1 MKKIRLLFLS
11 LSVAAL
17 AGCTADMDKF
27 TERLDDL
34 EARVAVLETLCAQ
47 MNEDISSM
55 RTVISALE
63 DGLYITDV
71 KNVSDGYRI
80 EFSDGETITI
90 RHGEDGEDG
99 VPGTPGA
106 DGQDGYTPVIGV
118 RMDTDGIYYWTLDGE
133 WLLDDQGN
141 KMRVTGENGK
151 DGADGKD
158 GVTPVIGVAQ
168 GEDGIYYWTI
178 NGEWLIDE
186 NGNKVQAQYL
196 GGADSE
202 GLIEDIVV
210 DDMGITFILS
220 DGSELYIPLYEAITI
235 TFDAEDLLVM
245 EPGSE
250 RDIHYTIESRLEDI
264 RIEVL
269 SSSDIRARV
278 VPTDAFTGV
287 INIRTGSS
295 LDEYSKVVVFA
306 TNGEKMLMRTIIFEE
321 AGLEIQNEAV
331 KQVPEEGGEISLEFL
346 SNVETQV
353 IIPENAQ
360 DWISLVPATKAMEY
374 NAVTLQIEPNPGYY
388 RSAEVSISSL
398 GTSLSLTYTIEQNG
412 EMGVDI
418 DPEAVPE
425 DEIWYVTEKGI
436 LACDFDE
443 FEMSHGYIPFDKEI
457 VSHTYAGGLGK
468 IKFEGPV
475 TLVKQLAFSDIN
487 NSCEMLKEIFLP
499 DCVRV
504 IERMAFGRQQIDVFK
519 VPSSLETVDYEA
531 FLGAKIKKFVGDNT
545 LPDGEG
551 ILVGGAL
558 MALNYDENATELII
572 PGDVL
577 EISTA
582 LVCTNL
588 QNFSLR
594 PNMKRL
600 ILSEGIK
607 KIGNNAF
614 QYCNNLESVY
624 LPASLEEMGTY
635 IFRECPNI
643 KEFIGPSRYVSS
655 DNKCLLDIIVVNGV
669 EKYGIAYA
677 AKIDLP
683 ADYIIPEGIVSIS
696 PCAFEN
702 CRDLRS
708 VTLPQ
713 SLLLIQAGGE
723 IFRNCPNF
731 EFIYG
736 NYASADNKCAIV
748 HNEVWCDGNA
758 MLAFAGKGIVAYET
772 SDVKWLGDYLF
783 AYQASLEKIVV
794 NDEVTNIGNHCFAFS
809 PNLKSIVLPKNLKEL
824 RYDPFIG
831 SNNLEEVYVR
841 SIVPPTIYEG
851 ITQTDYTSL
860 RIYVPAQSLEL
871 YLNDAVWSAYS
882 KYIVGYEYDDI
893 DSYYTSTDYSADGTY
908 ELLQQATVG
917 NGIDVVLMGDA
928 YSDRL
933 IADGTYRSVMENTM
947 EQFFSEEPYKS
958 FREYFNVYMVN
969 VISPNEVYEPN
980 SRTALSTWFGD
991 GTSVGGDD
999 QTVFSY
1005 ALNAISADRMDEAL
1019 IVVMMNR
1026 DYYAGTCWMYYP
1038 ESGDYGNGVSVAYF
1052 PTSSDEATFRGLIL
1066 HEAGGHGFAK
1076 LADEYAYEE
1085 YGQVPSDEITDCQ
1098 NLWDFGWYP
1107 NIDFTSDPAL
1117 VNWSEFIADAR
1128 YQYDGLGVFEGGYT
1142 YWTGVWRPTEN
1153 SIMRYNEGGFNAP
1166 SREAIYTRINKLA
1179 FGESWQYD
1187 YEDFVSYDAVNRRS
1201 EPATAPSSVLQRHEP
1216 TAPPVIVR
1224 KTWREALESS
1234 GQPEAHLKSR

>member
-1 MKKIRLLFLS
+1 MRKIRLLFLA

-34 EARVAVLETLCAQ
+34 EARVAALETLCAQ

-71 KNVSDGYRI
+71 KNVSNGYRI

-141 KMRVTGENGK
+141 KLRVTGENGK
-151 DGADGKD
+151 DGADGEDGKDGEDGADGAPGEPGAPGEDGADGKD

-168 GEDGIYYWTI
+168 DEDGIYYWTI
-178 NGEWLIDE
+178 NGEWLLDE
-186 NGNKVQAQYL
+186 NGNKVQAQ
-196 GGADSE
+196 GRDGAD
-202 GLIEDIVV
+202 GQDGQDGKDGADGEDGQDGTDGQDGKDGTSLFSSVEV
-210 DDMGITFILS
+210 GDDYVTFTLPDGSSFRIPLEKPLGITFALEEEDNVVLNPQEKSVDIAYTVQTSYEAVEIEILTS
-220 DGSELYIPLYEAITI
+220 GNITAVLSRTDETAGVIEVTVNEDENGVLENVDGSKVIVLVGDERRVIMRSI
-235 TFDAEDLLVM
+235 TFEEFGLIF
-245 EPGSE
+245 SE
-250 RDIHYTIESRLEDI
+250 TNKIT
-264 RIEVL
+264 
-269 SSSDIRARV
+269 
-278 VPTDAFTGV
+278 VPA
-287 INIRTGSS
+287 
-295 LDEYSKVVVFA
+295 
-306 TNGEKMLMRTIIFEE
+306 
-321 AGLEIQNEAV
+321 
-331 KQVPEEGGEISLEFL
+331 EGGSVDIYYMSNKECYATFL
-346 SNVETQV
+346 
-353 IIPENAQ
+353 P
-360 DWISLVPATKAMEY
+360 DWITLPATKAMTDRII
-374 NAVTLQIEPNPGYY
+374 TLDVAANDGYP
-388 RSAEVSISSL
+388 RSADIFVQNID
-398 GTSLSLTYTIEQNG
+398 GWGMYYTIEQ
-412 EMGVDI
+412 DA
-418 DPEAVPE
+418 DPEVQKTVEREALQAVYTAYSGDTWAEEDRTGWNSDLPLDQWAGVVLDENGYVSGLTLNLPE
-425 DEIWYVTEKGI
+425 GASVSTMPDEIGN
-436 LACDFDE
+436 L
-443 FEMSHGYIPFDKEI
+443 H
-457 VSHTYAGGLGK
+457 
-468 IKFEGPV
+468 
-475 TLVKQLAFSDIN
+475 
-487 NSCEMLKEIFLP
+487 
-499 DCVRV
+499 
-504 IERMAFGRQQIDVFK
+504 
-519 VPSSLETVDYEA
+519 SL
-531 FLGAKIKKFVGDNT
+531 
-545 LPDGEG
+545 
-551 ILVGGAL
+551 
-558 MALNYDENATELII
+558 TELYIDGPTTLSENISDCRMLQSITILDLYGTI
-572 PGDVL
+572 PAELTVCTELTYISISGTNAYGSIPTEIGNLSKL
-577 EISTA
+577 EI
-582 LVCTNL
+582 L
-588 QNFSLR
+588 
-594 PNMKRL
+594 
-600 ILSEGIK
+600 GIYNTG
-607 KIGNNAF
+607 ISG
-614 QYCNNLESVY
+614 SI
-624 LPASLEEMGTY
+624 PASLGNCTELRTLWLRNNNLSGSIPTELTG
-635 IFRECPNI
+635 CPNLTVI
-643 KEFIGPSRYVSS
+643 KLEYNHLSGSLPESLGQMPALKRLSLYA
-655 DNKCLLDIIVVNGV
+655 NLLSGAI
-669 EKYGIAYA
+669 
-677 AKIDLP
+677 
-683 ADYIIPEGIVSIS
+683 
-696 PCAFEN
+696 
-702 CRDLRS
+702 
-708 VTLPQ
+708 PQ
-713 SLLLIQAGGE
+713 SLQNNVSLWKYCWGYIVAQNDFESESFEVPDWNFAVQDINGNSINSETVYAEHEYTVMLNFRMSELEGVADDFSALYDEYGGRLE
-723 IFRNCPNF
+723 IIGYSTEDDAQLSQF
-731 EFIYG
+731 
-736 NYASADNKCAIV
+736 AADNSISFPVVAVSEDNPIIAVDEEV
-748 HNEVWCDGNA
+748 HNWFYNLYYPSALEFGLVVMDNSG
-758 MLAFAGKGIVAYET
+758 
-772 SDVKWLGDYLF
+772 DVVYYDLDHVLTY
-783 AYQASLEKIVV
+783 
-794 NDEVTNIGNHCFAFS
+794 
-809 PNLKSIVLPKNLKEL
+809 SINYLKEFL
-824 RYDPFIG
+824 QSEAG
-831 SNNLEEVYVR
+831 ML
-841 SIVPPTIYEG
+841 YE
-851 ITQTDYTSL
+851 
-860 RIYVPAQSLEL
+860 
-871 YLNDAVWSAYS
+871 
-882 KYIVGYEYDDI
+882 
-893 DSYYTSTDYSADGTY
+893 STDFSQDGTY
-908 ELLQQATVG
+908 VTLQQATVG

-969 VISPNEVYEPN
+969 VVSPNEVYGTD

-1005 ALNAISADRMDEAL
+1005 ALNAISEDRMDEAL

-1085 YGQVPSDEITDCQ
+1085 YGQVPSDEITNCQ

-1187 YEDFVSYDAVNRRS
+1187 YEDFVAYDAVNRRS

>member
-1 MKKIRLLFLS
+1 MRKIRLLFLS

-34 EARVAVLETLCAQ
+34 EARVAALETLCAQ

-90 RHGEDGEDG
+90 RHGKDGEDG
-99 VPGTPGA
+99 TPGT

-151 DGADGKD
+151 DGADGEDGKDGEDGEDGADGAPGEPGAPGEDGADGKD

-178 NGEWLIDE
+178 NGEWLLDE
-186 NGNKVQAQYL
+186 NGNKVQAQ
-196 GGADSE
+196 GRDGAD
-202 GLIEDIVV
+202 GQDGKDGADGED
-210 DDMGITFILS
+210 GK
-220 DGSELYIPLYEAITI
+220 DGA
-235 TFDAEDLLVM
+235 DGQDGKDGED
-245 EPGSE
+245 
-250 RDIHYTIESRLEDI
+250 
-264 RIEVL
+264 
-269 SSSDIRARV
+269 
-278 VPTDAFTGV
+278 
-287 INIRTGSS
+287 
-295 LDEYSKVVVFA
+295 
-306 TNGEKMLMRTIIFEE
+306 
-321 AGLEIQNEAV
+321 
-331 KQVPEEGGEISLEFL
+331 
-346 SNVETQV
+346 
-353 IIPENAQ
+353 
-360 DWISLVPATKAMEY
+360 
-374 NAVTLQIEPNPGYY
+374 
-388 RSAEVSISSL
+388 
-398 GTSLSLTYTIEQNG
+398 GTSLFSS
-412 EMGVDI
+412 VD
-418 DPEAVPE
+418 VG
-425 DEIWYVTEKGI
+425 DEYVT
-436 LACDFDE
+436 F
-443 FEMSHGYIPFDKEI
+443 
-457 VSHTYAGGLGK
+457 
-468 IKFEGPV
+468 
-475 TLVKQLAFSDIN
+475 
-487 NSCEMLKEIFLP
+487 
-499 DCVRV
+499 
-504 IERMAFGRQQIDVFK
+504 
-519 VPSSLETVDYEA
+519 
-531 FLGAKIKKFVGDNT
+531 T
-545 LPDGEG
+545 LPDGSSFQIPLEKPLDIIFDVEDMDETVLTPYLELEIGYTVQSNSAEISVEVITEG
-551 ILVGGAL
+551 DIDVVLTETDELSGVITIYTESYESVEGSKIIVLVGDERRVIMRSITFANLKLSISDINTVSVPAEGGTVNVYYMANVECRVYDSYRPEWITVSETKAYTERTITLQIAPNDGYPRSAELWIGNDYGYGFYYTVNQDADPEVQKTVEREAL
-558 MALNYDENATELII
+558 QAIYTAYSGDTWAEEDRAGWNSDLPLDQWAGVVLDENGYVSGLTLNLPEGASVSTMPDEIGNLHSLTELYIDGPTTLSENISGCRMLQSITIEDLYGTIHAELTACPELTYISIKGANAYGEI
-572 PGDVL
+572 PAEIGNLSRL
-577 EISTA
+577 EI
-582 LVCTNL
+582 L
-588 QNFSLR
+588 
-594 PNMKRL
+594 
-600 ILSEGIK
+600 GIYDTR
-607 KIGNNAF
+607 ISGAI
-614 QYCNNLESVY
+614 
-624 LPASLEEMGTY
+624 PASLGNCTELRTLWLRNNNLSGSIPTELTG
-635 IFRECPNI
+635 CPNLTVI
-643 KEFIGPSRYVSS
+643 KLEYNHLSGSLPESLGQMPALKRLSLYA
-655 DNKCLLDIIVVNGV
+655 NLLSGAI
-669 EKYGIAYA
+669 
-677 AKIDLP
+677 
-683 ADYIIPEGIVSIS
+683 
-696 PCAFEN
+696 
-702 CRDLRS
+702 
-708 VTLPQ
+708 PQ
-713 SLLLIQAGGE
+713 SLQNNVSLWKYCWGYIVAQNDFE
-723 IFRNCPNF
+723 SESFEVPDWNF
-731 EFIYG
+731 EVQDVNGSIINSRTVCAEHEYTVMLNFRMSELEGVADDFSALYDEYG
-736 NYASADNKCAIV
+736 GRLEIIGYSTEDDAQLSQFAADNSIPFPVVAVSEDNPIIAVDEEV
-748 HNEVWCDGNA
+748 HNWFYNLYYPSGLEFGLVVMDNSG
-758 MLAFAGKGIVAYET
+758 
-772 SDVKWLGDYLF
+772 DVVYYDLDHALTY
-783 AYQASLEKIVV
+783 
-794 NDEVTNIGNHCFAFS
+794 
-809 PNLKSIVLPKNLKEL
+809 SINYLKEFL
-824 RYDPFIG
+824 QSEAG
-831 SNNLEEVYVR
+831 MQ
-841 SIVPPTIYEG
+841 YE
-851 ITQTDYTSL
+851 
-860 RIYVPAQSLEL
+860 
-871 YLNDAVWSAYS
+871 
-882 KYIVGYEYDDI
+882 
-893 DSYYTSTDYSADGTY
+893 STDFSQDGTY
-908 ELLQQATVG
+908 VTLQSATVG

-969 VISPNEVYEPN
+969 VVSPNEVYGTD

-999 QTVFSY
+999 QAVFSY
-1005 ALNAISADRMDEAL
+1005 ALNAISEDRMDEAL

-1085 YGQVPSDEITDCQ
+1085 YGQVPSDEITNCQ

-1187 YEDFVSYDAVNRRS
+1187 YEDFVDYDAVNRRS

>member
-1 MKKIRLLFLS
+1 MLLTIYTMKKIRLLFLS

-34 EARVAVLETLCAQ
+34 EARVAALETLCAQ

-71 KNVSDGYRI
+71 KNVSGGYRI

-151 DGADGKD
+151 DGADGEDGKDGEDGADGAPGEPGAPGEDGADGKD

-168 GEDGIYYWTI
+168 DEDGIYYWTI
-178 NGEWLIDE
+178 NGEWLLDE
-186 NGNKVQAQYL
+186 NGNKVQAQ
-196 GGADSE
+196 GRDGAD
-202 GLIEDIVV
+202 GQDGKDGADGED
-210 DDMGITFILS
+210 GK
-220 DGSELYIPLYEAITI
+220 DGA
-235 TFDAEDLLVM
+235 DGQDGKDGED
-245 EPGSE
+245 
-250 RDIHYTIESRLEDI
+250 
-264 RIEVL
+264 
-269 SSSDIRARV
+269 
-278 VPTDAFTGV
+278 
-287 INIRTGSS
+287 
-295 LDEYSKVVVFA
+295 
-306 TNGEKMLMRTIIFEE
+306 
-321 AGLEIQNEAV
+321 
-331 KQVPEEGGEISLEFL
+331 
-346 SNVETQV
+346 
-353 IIPENAQ
+353 
-360 DWISLVPATKAMEY
+360 
-374 NAVTLQIEPNPGYY
+374 
-388 RSAEVSISSL
+388 
-398 GTSLSLTYTIEQNG
+398 GTSLFSS
-412 EMGVDI
+412 VD
-418 DPEAVPE
+418 VG
-425 DEIWYVTEKGI
+425 DEYVT
-436 LACDFDE
+436 F
-443 FEMSHGYIPFDKEI
+443 
-457 VSHTYAGGLGK
+457 
-468 IKFEGPV
+468 
-475 TLVKQLAFSDIN
+475 
-487 NSCEMLKEIFLP
+487 
-499 DCVRV
+499 
-504 IERMAFGRQQIDVFK
+504 
-519 VPSSLETVDYEA
+519 
-531 FLGAKIKKFVGDNT
+531 T
-545 LPDGEG
+545 LPDGSSFQIPLEKPLDIIFDVEDMDETVLTPYLELKIGYTVQSNSAEISVEVITEG
-551 ILVGGAL
+551 DIDVVLTETDELSGVITIYTESYDSVEGSKIIVLVGDERRVIMRSITFANLKLSISDINTVSVPAEGGTVNVYYMANVECRVYDSYRPEWITVSETKAYTERTITLQIAPNDGYPRSAELWIGNDYGYGFYYTVNQDADPEVQKTVEREAL
-558 MALNYDENATELII
+558 QAIYTAYSGDTWAEEDRAGWNSDLPLDQWAGVVLDENGYVSGLTLNLPEGASVSTMPDEIGNLNSLTRLYIDGLTTLSENISGCRMLQSITIEDLYGTIPAELTACSELTYISIKGANAYGEI
-572 PGDVL
+572 PAEIGNLSRL
-577 EISTA
+577 EI
-582 LVCTNL
+582 L
-588 QNFSLR
+588 
-594 PNMKRL
+594 
-600 ILSEGIK
+600 GIYDTR
-607 KIGNNAF
+607 ISGAI
-614 QYCNNLESVY
+614 
-624 LPASLEEMGTY
+624 PASLGNCTELRTLWLDNNYLSGSIPSELAGCTKLKVIRLHHNSLSGEIPEAIGQMPALKRLSVYDNQLSGAIPQSLQDNASLWKYCWGY
-635 IFRECPNI
+635 IVPYNNFDSESFEVPDWDFAVQDINGNSINSETVYAEHEYTVMLASRISDLEGVVD
-643 KEFIGPSRYVSS
+643 EFSALYDEYGGRLEIIGYSTNDDAQVLSQFATAYSIPFPLVAVSN
-655 DNKCLLDIIVVNGV
+655 DNPIIVVDETVGNWN
-669 EKYGIAYA
+669 Y
-677 AKIDLP
+677 DLYYP
-683 ADYIIPEGIVSIS
+683 S
-696 PCAFEN
+696 P
-702 CRDLRS
+702 
-708 VTLPQ
+708 
-713 SLLLIQAGGE
+713 
-723 IFRNCPNF
+723 
-731 EFIYG
+731 Y
-736 NYASADNKCAIV
+736 YAS
-748 HNEVWCDGNA
+748 
-758 MLAFAGKGIVAYET
+758 
-772 SDVKWLGDYLF
+772 
-783 AYQASLEKIVV
+783 IVV
-794 NDEVTNIGNHCFAFS
+794 VDKSGNVVYYDWHILSYAID
-809 PNLKSIVLPKNLKEL
+809 NLKVFLQSETGTL
-824 RYDPFIG
+824 
-831 SNNLEEVYVR
+831 
-841 SIVPPTIYEG
+841 YE
-851 ITQTDYTSL
+851 
-860 RIYVPAQSLEL
+860 
-871 YLNDAVWSAYS
+871 
-882 KYIVGYEYDDI
+882 
-893 DSYYTSTDYSADGTY
+893 STDFSQDGTY
-908 ELLQQATVG
+908 VTLQSATVG

-969 VISPNEVYEPN
+969 VVSPNEVYGTV

-999 QTVFSY
+999 QIVFSY
-1005 ALNAISADRMDEAL
+1005 ALNAISEDRMDEAL

-1085 YGQVPSDEITDCQ
+1085 YGQVPSDEITNCQ

-1142 YWTGVWRPTEN
+1142 YWTGVWRATEN

-1187 YEDFVSYDAVNRRS
+1187 YEDFVAYDAVNRRS

>member
-1 MKKIRLLFLS
+1 MRKIRLLFLS

-34 EARVAVLETLCAQ
+34 EARVAALETLCAQ

-178 NGEWLIDE
+178 NGEWLLDE

-321 AGLEIQNEAV
+321 AELYVTDASDVSIGMQGGDIQLFYMSNLEC
-331 KQVPEEGGEISLEFL
+331 
-346 SNVETQV
+346 
-353 IIPENAQ
+353 
-360 DWISLVPATKAMEY
+360 
-374 NAVTLQIEPNPGYY
+374 
-388 RSAEVSISSL
+388 EVSISPEAQSWL
-398 GTSLSLTYTIEQNG
+398 SVSQTKAVEEHTLWLSVAINEGEARTGTVVVGNPDGLHITYTINQAGTVSEEQRALEREALVAIYNALNGPNWSRNDNWLSDLPVDEWYGVETNESGSVVGLSFMSNDDNIKGNIPDEIYNLINLESLFLWSTGIEWEISSKVKNFSRLRYLQAGYGLKGNIPAELYEIKSIIDLRLYGNYWGKAPCTINLEGIDNLSQLTILHLTGIDVDSFHEDLYNLNELQSLVINAGPTASNVFSVSPSIGNLKKIEHLDLCWNGLIGEIPKEIGQCTSLKRLNMALNNLTGSIPGELADCVNLESLDLSRNNLTGSLPKEFAVMNSLVELAVWDNNLTGRLDEFVDTKYMMYSWGDILRYNAFDVSNLTLQAPEFSVTDING
-412 EMGVDI
+412 EEIDSEVEYSSNDYVLLLQGVDI
-418 DPEAVPE
+418 TTEEIDELEALYSNYADKGLE
-425 DEIWYVTEKGI
+425 IIFWHYDEEVINMYPMPWKVFNN
-436 LACDFDE
+436 FDGDNVFYGE
-443 FEMSHGYIPFDKEI
+443 LHYYPLFPMG
-457 VSHTYAGGLGK
+457 
-468 IKFEGPV
+468 EGAIYTIIGPNR
-475 TLVKQLAFSDIN
+475 TIEWSNLL
-487 NSCEMLKEIFLP
+487 NS
-499 DCVRV
+499 
-504 IERMAFGRQQIDVFK
+504 
-519 VPSSLETVDYEA
+519 SSLED
-531 FLGAKIKKFVGDNT
+531 F
-545 LPDGEG
+545 
-551 ILVGGAL
+551 
-558 MALNYDENATELII
+558 
-572 PGDVL
+572 
-577 EISTA
+577 
-582 LVCTNL
+582 
-588 QNFSLR
+588 
-594 PNMKRL
+594 
-600 ILSEGIK
+600 LSE
-607 KIGNNAF
+607 A
-614 QYCNNLESVY
+614 
-624 LPASLEEMGTY
+624 MG
-635 IFRECPNI
+635 E
-643 KEFIGPSRYVSS
+643 VH
-655 DNKCLLDIIVVNGV
+655 V
-669 EKYGIAYA
+669 E
-677 AKIDLP
+677 D
-683 ADYIIPEGIVSIS
+683 
-696 PCAFEN
+696 
-702 CRDLRS
+702 
-708 VTLPQ
+708 
-713 SLLLIQAGGE
+713 
-723 IFRNCPNF
+723 
-731 EFIYG
+731 
-736 NYASADNKCAIV
+736 
-748 HNEVWCDGNA
+748 
-758 MLAFAGKGIVAYET
+758 
-772 SDVKWLGDYLF
+772 
-783 AYQASLEKIVV
+783 
-794 NDEVTNIGNHCFAFS
+794 
-809 PNLKSIVLPKNLKEL
+809 
-824 RYDPFIG
+824 
-831 SNNLEEVYVR
+831 
-841 SIVPPTIYEG
+841 
-851 ITQTDYTSL
+851 
-860 RIYVPAQSLEL
+860 EL
-871 YLNDAVWSAYS
+871 YESS
-882 KYIVGYEYDDI
+882 
-893 DSYYTSTDYSADGTY
+893 DYSADGTY

-969 VISPNEVYEPN
+969 VVSPNEVYGTD

-1005 ALNAISADRMDEAL
+1005 ALNAISEDRMDEAL

-1085 YGQVPSDEITDCQ
+1085 YGQVPSEEITNCQ

>member
-1 MKKIRLLFLS
+1 MKKIRLLILAM
-11 LSVAAL
+11 SVAAL

-34 EARVAVLETLCAQ
+34 EARVAALETLCAQ
-47 MNEDISSM
+47 MNEDIYSM

-90 RHGEDGEDG
+90 RHGKDGED
-99 VPGTPGA
+99 GTPGA

-151 DGADGKD
+151 DGADGEDGKDGEDGADGAPGEPGAPGEDGADGQD

-168 GEDGIYYWTI
+168 DEDGIYYWTI
-178 NGEWLIDE
+178 NGEWLLDE
-186 NGNKVQAQYL
+186 NGNKVQAQ
-196 GGADSE
+196 GRDGADGQDGQDGKDGADGADGKDGADGQDGKDGEDGTSLFSNVEVGGEYVTFTLPNGSSFQIPLEKPLDIIFDVEDMDETVLDTYSE
-202 GLIEDIVV
+202 LEIGYTVQSNSAEITVEVITEGDIDVVLTETDELSGVITIYTESYESVEGSKIIVLVGDERRVIMRSITFANLRLSISDINTISVPAEGGTVNVYYMSNMEWRVNDYYRPEWITVAETKAYTERTITLQIAPNDGYPRSAELLMMSDYGHAFYYKVNQDADPEVQKTVEREALQVIYAAYSGDTWAEEYRTGWNSDLPLDQWAGVVLDENGYVSGLTLNLPEGAFAMPDEIGNLNSLTELYIDGSTTLSENILGCRMLQGITIEDLYGTIPAELTACTELTYISISGVNAYGEIPADIGNLAKLRVLDISNTGISGSIPASLGNCTELRTLWLQYNSLTGNIPSELAGCTKLKVIRLHHNSLSGEIPEAIGQMPALKRLSVYDNQLSGAIPQSLQDNASLWKYCWGYIIPYNDFDPESFEVPDWDFVVQDINGNSINSETVYAEHEYTVMLASRISDLEGVIDEFSALYDEYGGRLEIIGYSTNDDAQVLSQFATAYSIPFPLVAVSNDNPIIVV
-210 DDMGITFILS
+210 DETVGNWNYDLYYPSPYYASIVVVDKSGNVVYYDWHILS
-220 DGSELYIPLYEAITI
+220 YAI
-235 TFDAEDLLVM
+235 DNL
-245 EPGSE
+245 
-250 RDIHYTIESRLEDI
+250 
-264 RIEVL
+264 
-269 SSSDIRARV
+269 
-278 VPTDAFTGV
+278 
-287 INIRTGSS
+287 
-295 LDEYSKVVVFA
+295 KVF
-306 TNGEKMLMRTIIFEE
+306 LQSE
-321 AGLEIQNEAV
+321 AGMQYE
-331 KQVPEEGGEISLEFL
+331 STDF
-346 SNVETQV
+346 S
-353 IIPENAQ
+353 Q
-360 DWISLVPATKAMEY
+360 DGTY
-374 NAVTLQIEPNPGYY
+374 VTLQ
-388 RSAEVSISSL
+388 S
-398 GTSLSLTYTIEQNG
+398 
-412 EMGVDI
+412 
-418 DPEAVPE
+418 
-425 DEIWYVTEKGI
+425 
-436 LACDFDE
+436 
-443 FEMSHGYIPFDKEI
+443 
-457 VSHTYAGGLGK
+457 
-468 IKFEGPV
+468 
-475 TLVKQLAFSDIN
+475 
-487 NSCEMLKEIFLP
+487 
-499 DCVRV
+499 
-504 IERMAFGRQQIDVFK
+504 
-519 VPSSLETVDYEA
+519 
-531 FLGAKIKKFVGDNT
+531 
-545 LPDGEG
+545 
-551 ILVGGAL
+551 
-558 MALNYDENATELII
+558 
-572 PGDVL
+572 
-577 EISTA
+577 
-582 LVCTNL
+582 
-588 QNFSLR
+588 
-594 PNMKRL
+594 
-600 ILSEGIK
+600 
-607 KIGNNAF
+607 
-614 QYCNNLESVY
+614 
-624 LPASLEEMGTY
+624 
-635 IFRECPNI
+635 
-643 KEFIGPSRYVSS
+643 
-655 DNKCLLDIIVVNGV
+655 
-669 EKYGIAYA
+669 
-677 AKIDLP
+677 
-683 ADYIIPEGIVSIS
+683 
-696 PCAFEN
+696 
-702 CRDLRS
+702 
-708 VTLPQ
+708 
-713 SLLLIQAGGE
+713 
-723 IFRNCPNF
+723 
-731 EFIYG
+731 
-736 NYASADNKCAIV
+736 
-748 HNEVWCDGNA
+748 
-758 MLAFAGKGIVAYET
+758 
-772 SDVKWLGDYLF
+772 
-783 AYQASLEKIVV
+783 
-794 NDEVTNIGNHCFAFS
+794 
-809 PNLKSIVLPKNLKEL
+809 
-824 RYDPFIG
+824 
-831 SNNLEEVYVR
+831 
-841 SIVPPTIYEG
+841 
-851 ITQTDYTSL
+851 
-860 RIYVPAQSLEL
+860 
-871 YLNDAVWSAYS
+871 
-882 KYIVGYEYDDI
+882 
-893 DSYYTSTDYSADGTY
+893 
-908 ELLQQATVG
+908 ATVG

-969 VISPNEVYEPN
+969 VVSPNEVYGTD

-1005 ALNAISADRMDEAL
+1005 ALNAISEDRMDEAL

-1085 YGQVPSDEITDCQ
+1085 YGQVPSDEITNCQ

>member
-1 MKKIRLLFLS
+1 MLLTIYTMKKIRLLFLS

-34 EARVAVLETLCAQ
+34 EARVAALETLCAQ

-71 KNVSDGYRI
+71 KNVSGGYRI

-151 DGADGKD
+151 DGADGED

-168 GEDGIYYWTI
+168 DEDGIYYWTI
-178 NGEWLIDE
+178 NGEWLLDE

-196 GGADSE
+196 DGADSE
-202 GLIEDIVV
+202 DLIEDVVV
-210 DDMGITFILS
+210 DDMGITFVLS

-235 TFDAEDLLVM
+235 AFDAEDLLVM

-287 INIRTGSS
+287 INIHTGPS

-306 TNGEKMLMRTIIFEE
+306 TNGEKMLMRTIAFEE

-398 GTSLSLTYTIEQNG
+398 GTYLSLTYTIEQNG

-425 DEIWYVTEKGI
+425 DEIWYV
-436 LACDFDE
+436 
-443 FEMSHGYIPFDKEI
+443 MSDGSVYDIYQTTSTYGHQPFDVKV
-457 VSHTYAGGLGK
+457 VSNTYKNGYGV
-468 IKFEGPV
+468 IKFEAPV
-475 TLVKQLAFSDIN
+475 TEICDFTFGNWASD
-487 NSCEMLKEIFLP
+487 MTALYLP
-499 DCVRV
+499 DCVESIGVGAIYGTGLTTLRIPKNLKQVDSYGLSNKNMQNFTGEHVSPDGKCV
-504 IERMAFGRQQIDVFK
+504 IIDGLLCGFAPKGIKEYSVPEGVKIIDAYAFSWSDIEK
-519 VPSSLETVDYEA
+519 VILPEGLRYIGGDAFCECKNLKSVTFPSSLDGLHSYA
-531 FLGAKIKKFVGDNT
+531 FRGCTSI
-545 LPDGEG
+545 EG
-551 ILVGGAL
+551 FYG
-558 MALNYDENATELII
+558 NENFHT
-572 PGDVL
+572 
-577 EISTA
+577 
-582 LVCTNL
+582 
-588 QNFSLR
+588 
-594 PNMKRL
+594 
-600 ILSEGIK
+600 
-607 KIGNNAF
+607 
-614 QYCNNLESVY
+614 
-624 LPASLEEMGTY
+624 
-635 IFRECPNI
+635 
-643 KEFIGPSRYVSS
+643 S
-655 DNKCLLDIIVVNGV
+655 DNKCLIFQQSIPG
-669 EKYGIAYA
+669 
-677 AKIDLP
+677 LP
-683 ADYIIPEGIVSIS
+683 EWSGPWICGFAGHGLSEYTIPDGIVGIENY
-696 PCAFEN
+696 AFESKT
-702 CRDLRS
+702 DLISITIPSSVVHVAGYAFYGCTNLETVFGPNVTEDNRAFMYGDAFGPLIARKNLPS
-708 VTLPQ
+708 EYCIPDNVTLINYQAFVECPE
-713 SLLLIQAGGE
+713 IQTIRMGDQVVE
-723 IFRNCPNF
+723 I
-731 EFIYG
+731 EGY
-736 NYASADNKCAIV
+736 
-748 HNEVWCDGNA
+748 
-758 MLAFAGKGIVAYET
+758 AFASCQDLKSITLSSGLKLIDGCNIF
-772 SDVKWLGDYLF
+772 LG
-783 AYQASLEKIVV
+783 STNLESIYCRALIPPIYY
-794 NDEVTNIGNHCFAFS
+794 DEQMSEF
-809 PNLKSIVLPKNLKEL
+809 PNLK
-824 RYDPFIG
+824 F
-831 SNNLEEVYVR
+831 
-841 SIVPPTIYEG
+841 
-851 ITQTDYTSL
+851 
-860 RIYVPAQSLEL
+860 YVPEQSLSL
-871 YLNDAVWSAYS
+871 YQNNVGWSLFK
-882 KYIVGYEYDDI
+882 KYFVGYKYDDLAVP
-893 DSYYTSTDYSADGTY
+893 DYYMSSDYSMDGTY
-908 ELLQQATVG
+908 ELLQQSTIG

-969 VISPNEVYEPN
+969 VVSPNEVYEPD

-1005 ALNAISADRMDEAL
+1005 ALNAISEDRMDEAL

-1085 YGQVPSDEITDCQ
+1085 YGQVPSEEITNCQ

-1187 YEDFVSYDAVNRRS
+1187 YEDFVAYDAVNRRS

>member
-1 MKKIRLLFLS
+1 MKKIRLLILAM
-11 LSVAAL
+11 SVAAL

-34 EARVAVLETLCAQ
+34 EARVAALETLCAQ

-90 RHGEDGEDG
+90 RHGRDGED
-99 VPGTPGA
+99 GTPGA

-151 DGADGKD
+151 DGADGEDGKDGEDGEDGADGAPGEPGAPGEDGADGKD

-168 GEDGIYYWTI
+168 DEDGIYYWTI
-178 NGEWLIDE
+178 NGEWLLDE
-186 NGNKVQAQYL
+186 NGNKVQAQ
-196 GGADSE
+196 GRDGAD
-202 GLIEDIVV
+202 GQDGKDGADGEDGKDGADGQDGKDGEDGTSLFSNVDV
-210 DDMGITFILS
+210 DDDYVTFTLPDGSSFQIPLEKPLGITFALEEEDNVVLNPQEKFVDIAYTVQTSYETVEIEILTS
-220 DGSELYIPLYEAITI
+220 GSIT
-235 TFDAEDLLVM
+235 A
-245 EPGSE
+245 
-250 RDIHYTIESRLEDI
+250 
-264 RIEVL
+264 VL
-269 SSSDIRARV
+269 SR
-278 VPTDAFTGV
+278 TDETTGV
-287 INIRTGSS
+287 IEVTVNE
-295 LDEYSKVVVFA
+295 DENGVLENVDGSKVIVLVGDERRVIMRSITFEDFDLIFSE
-306 TNGEKMLMRTIIFEE
+306 TNKIT
-321 AGLEIQNEAV
+321 
-331 KQVPEEGGEISLEFL
+331 VPAEGGSVDIYYMSNKECYATFL
-346 SNVETQV
+346 
-353 IIPENAQ
+353 P
-360 DWISLVPATKAMEY
+360 DWITLPATKAMTDRII
-374 NAVTLQIEPNPGYY
+374 TLEVAANDGYP
-388 RSAEVSISSL
+388 RSADIFVQNID
-398 GTSLSLTYTIEQNG
+398 GWGMYYTIEQ
-412 EMGVDI
+412 DA
-418 DPEAVPE
+418 DPEVQKTVEREALQAIYTAYSGDTWADEDRAGWNSDLPLDQWAGVVLDENGYVSGLTLNLPE
-425 DEIWYVTEKGI
+425 GAFAMPDEIGN
-436 LACDFDE
+436 L
-443 FEMSHGYIPFDKEI
+443 
-457 VSHTYAGGLGK
+457 
-468 IKFEGPV
+468 
-475 TLVKQLAFSDIN
+475 
-487 NSCEMLKEIFLP
+487 NSL
-499 DCVRV
+499 
-504 IERMAFGRQQIDVFK
+504 
-519 VPSSLETVDYEA
+519 
-531 FLGAKIKKFVGDNT
+531 
-545 LPDGEG
+545 
-551 ILVGGAL
+551 
-558 MALNYDENATELII
+558 TELYID
-572 PGDVL
+572 G
-577 EISTA
+577 ST
-582 LVCTNL
+582 T
-588 QNFSLR
+588 
-594 PNMKRL
+594 
-600 ILSEGIK
+600 LSENISGCRMLQSITIQDLYGTIPAELTACSELTYISINGVNAYGEIPAN
-607 KIGNNAF
+607 IGNLAKLRVLDISNTGI
-614 QYCNNLESVY
+614 SGSI
-624 LPASLEEMGTY
+624 PASLGNCTELHTLWLRNNNLSGSIPTELTG
-635 IFRECPNI
+635 CPNLTVI
-643 KEFIGPSRYVSS
+643 KLEYNHLSGSLPESLGQMPALKRLSLYA
-655 DNKCLLDIIVVNGV
+655 NLLSGAI
-669 EKYGIAYA
+669 
-677 AKIDLP
+677 
-683 ADYIIPEGIVSIS
+683 
-696 PCAFEN
+696 
-702 CRDLRS
+702 
-708 VTLPQ
+708 PQ
-713 SLLLIQAGGE
+713 SLQNNVSLWKYCWGYIVAQNDFE
-723 IFRNCPNF
+723 SESFEVPDWNF
-731 EFIYG
+731 EVQDVNGSIINSRTVCAEHEYTVMLNFRMSELEGVADDFSALYDEYG
-736 NYASADNKCAIV
+736 GRLEIIGYSTEDDAQLSQFAADNSIPFPVVAVSEDNPIIAV
-748 HNEVWCDGNA
+748 DEEVLNWFYNLYYPSGLEFGLVVMDNSG
-758 MLAFAGKGIVAYET
+758 
-772 SDVKWLGDYLF
+772 DVVYYDLDHALTY
-783 AYQASLEKIVV
+783 
-794 NDEVTNIGNHCFAFS
+794 
-809 PNLKSIVLPKNLKEL
+809 SINYLKEFL
-824 RYDPFIG
+824 QSEAG
-831 SNNLEEVYVR
+831 MQ
-841 SIVPPTIYEG
+841 YE
-851 ITQTDYTSL
+851 
-860 RIYVPAQSLEL
+860 
-871 YLNDAVWSAYS
+871 
-882 KYIVGYEYDDI
+882 
-893 DSYYTSTDYSADGTY
+893 STDFSQDGTY
-908 ELLQQATVG
+908 VTLQSATVG

-969 VISPNEVYEPN
+969 VVSPNEVYEPD

-1085 YGQVPSDEITDCQ
+1085 YGQIPSEEITNCQ

>member
-90 RHGEDGEDG
+90 RHGKDGEDG
-99 VPGTPGA
+99 TPGT
-106 DGQDGYTPVIGV
+106 DGQDGYMPVIGV

-306 TNGEKMLMRTIIFEE
+306 TNGEKMLMRTIAFEE

-398 GTSLSLTYTIEQNG
+398 GTSMSLTYTIEQNG

-425 DEIWYVTEKGI
+425 DEIWYVTMNENKI
-436 LACDFDE
+436 DFIGTE
-443 FEMSHGYIPFDKEI
+443 FDANI
-457 VSHTYAGGLGK
+457 VSHTYTGGK
-468 IKFEGPV
+468 WVVKFDAPV
-475 TLVKQLAFSDIN
+475 TTINSPSFSNINDVIIGLYLPNSIKYINSLSGAFELLEFHVPKSLKVFDMWNIPIRESSIKLFTGYNISEDGHCIVIDNTLICFIPGEFDEYTIPEGITSIGELAFS
-487 NSCEMLKEIFLP
+487 
-499 DCVRV
+499 R
-504 IERMAFGRQQIDVFK
+504 
-519 VPSSLETVDYEA
+519 
-531 FLGAKIKKFVGDNT
+531 DNT
-545 LPDGEG
+545 LKKVTIPEG
-551 ILVGGAL
+551 VLSVGF
-558 MALNYDENATELII
+558 E
-572 PGDVL
+572 
-577 EISTA
+577 S
-582 LVCTNL
+582 
-588 QNFSLR
+588 FSRML
-594 PNMKRL
+594 
-600 ILSEGIK
+600 
-607 KIGNNAF
+607 
-614 QYCNNLESVY
+614 
-624 LPASLEEMGTY
+624 LEEVSLPESMQEVDGY
-635 IFRECPNI
+635 AFAMN
-643 KEFIGPSRYVSS
+643 KELKKFHGPSRYVSNDGMCMYVENYYNLGQRWLVAFAS
-655 DNKCLLDIIVVNGV
+655 GAGLQSFTIPDGIIALENNSFYYAEELSELTIPGSVTNIASAAGVFEGTYNVERLYGPNILEDGRSYVIDNRLLYVADKGITEYTTPEGV
-669 EKYGIAYA
+669 EVLGYQVF
-677 AKIDLP
+677 
-683 ADYIIPEGIVSIS
+683 ADKQY
-696 PCAFEN
+696 
-702 CRDLRS
+702 
-708 VTLPQ
+708 
-713 SLLLIQAGGE
+713 
-723 IFRNCPNF
+723 
-731 EFIYG
+731 
-736 NYASADNKCAIV
+736 
-748 HNEVWCDGNA
+748 
-758 MLAFAGKGIVAYET
+758 
-772 SDVKWLGDYLF
+772 
-783 AYQASLEKIVV
+783 LEKIVIS
-794 NDEVTNIGNHCFAFS
+794 DEVVASEVYGYIFCNS
-809 PNLKSIVLPKNLKEL
+809 PKLQTITISARMRDLGMDPFGANDSKSPGVSKCSNLKTVYL
-824 RYDPFIG
+824 RAP
-831 SNNLEEVYVR
+831 
-841 SIVPPTIYEG
+841 VPPAIQHNSPEIIPTMYDNL
-851 ITQTDYTSL
+851 T
-860 RIYVPAQSLEL
+860 IYVPEQSLDA
-871 YLNDAVWSAYS
+871 YLTSQQWAPYRGYFEAYDYGDLS
-882 KYIVGYEYDDI
+882 EFYPDI
-893 DSYYTSTDYSADGTY
+893 YTSTDYSADGTY
-908 ELLQQATVG
+908 ELLQSATVG

-969 VISPNEVYEPN
+969 VVSPNEEYEPD

-1005 ALNAISADRMDEAL
+1005 ALNAISEDRMDEAL

-1085 YGQVPSDEITDCQ
+1085 YGQVPSDEITNCQ

-1187 YEDFVSYDAVNRRS
+1187 YEDFVAYDAVNRRS
-1201 EPATAPSSVLQRHEP
+1201 ELATAPSSVLQRHEP